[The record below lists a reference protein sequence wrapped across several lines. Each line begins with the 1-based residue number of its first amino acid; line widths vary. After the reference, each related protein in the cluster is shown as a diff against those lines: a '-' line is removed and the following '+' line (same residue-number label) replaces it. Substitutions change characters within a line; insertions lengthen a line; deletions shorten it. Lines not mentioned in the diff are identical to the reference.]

1 MRVNATAAM
10 VAPTSPKPNTV
21 TELPKS
27 YGIVVF
33 RAFEM
38 LDVFGPL
45 NALSMLAKMR
55 QLNLYIISDT
65 LDLVTTEPMTA
76 SMNSKNSSFVSG
88 LDIIFDWNHVI
99 LLTTGIVPPNTAH
112 THI

>member
-10 VAPTSPKPNTV
+10 VAPTSPKTNTAV
-21 TELPKS
+21 ELPKS

-76 SMNSKNSSFVSG
+76 SMNSKNSSFVSE
-88 LDIIFDWNHVI
+88 LDIIFDWNRVI
-99 LLTTGIVPPNTAH
+99 SLTT
-112 THI
+112 